1 MTNST
6 VFTLFEGHYH
16 LGAAALFNSL
26 HQAGFRGTC
35 YAGVRH
41 LPPPWTSAGRD
52 GRHVFEGPD
61 GFRVEIILLETDYH
75 LTNYKPVFFTRL
87 WEEFC
92 PDVERLFYID
102 PDVIVK
108 RQWSYFEDWVDYG
121 VALVQDVNP
130 VMPLDHPVRQAWQR
144 FCQES
149 GFTVRNALQCYYNG
163 GFVGVHRKH
172 AEFIGT
178 WHDLMQA
185 GTRFGFS
192 LDAFSQE
199 MNRYPYFSNSDQDF
213 LNIAAMV
220 STVPLSTVGPAEMDF
235 FSGGTLLS
243 HAMGR
248 LKPWRRNYLSRVLQG
263 IPPGEPDKRFWHA
276 ARGPIQIFKPGFLRF
291 KRLELAAAA
300 AIGRV
305 YRRT

>member
-1 MTNST
+1 MTNSA

-26 HQAGFRGTC
+26 YENGFHGTC
-35 YAGVRH
+35 YAGVRNP
-41 LPPPWTSAGRD
+41 PPPWAPAGHD
-52 GRHVFEGPD
+52 GRHVFEGSN
-61 GFRVEIILLETDYH
+61 GFRVEVIAVETDYH
-75 LTNYKPVFFTRL
+75 LTNYKPILFQRL
-87 WEEFC
+87 WQEFC

-108 RQWSYFEDWVDYG
+108 RQWNYFEDWADYG

-130 VMPLDHPVRQAWQR
+130 IMPLDHPVRQAWQR
-144 FCQES
+144 FCRES
-149 GFTVRNALQCYYNG
+149 GFTVRKTTHSYYNG

-172 AEFIGT
+172 IEFIST

-185 GTRFGFS
+185 GTKFGFS
-192 LDAFSQE
+192 FDSFSQE
-199 MNRYPYFSNSDQDF
+199 MDRYPYFRNSDQDF

-248 LKPWRRNYLSRVLQG
+248 PKPWKRNYFERVLQG
-263 IPPGEPDKRFWHA
+263 IPPNESDKCFWRSA
-276 ARGPIQIFKPGFLRF
+276 SGPIEAFEPGFLRF
-291 KRLELAAAA
+291 KRLELAIASAV
-300 AIGRV
+300 GRI